1 MTKVPTRRK
10 NTSYSLGIDGKT
22 LHLSVGQNPQ
32 GEVIEIAT
40 RYEKSGSTTR
50 ALLNAVS
57 LLSALLLQQG
67 YPAAKLCSKMV
78 FTKFEP
84 AGGVTGHPRI
94 KMCTSLLDLIFRVVA
109 VDFLS
114 QDELAQ
120 VKNTTPEQSPAG

>member
-10 NTSYSLGIDGKT
+10 NTSYSLGINGKT

-57 LLSALLLQQG
+57 LLVSLLLQNG
-67 YPAAKLCSKMV
+67 YPVEKIVDKLT
-78 FTKFEP
+78 FLKFEP
-84 AGGVTGHPRI
+84 AGVVQGHPRV
-94 KMCTSLLDLIFRVVA
+94 KMCSSLLDLIFRVVG
-109 VDFLS
+109 VDFLGRS
-114 QDELAQ
+114 DLGQIQDSTE
-120 VKNTTPEQSPAG
+120 V